1 MRRATISC
9 AFLALFSG
17 CTSIQLVSKYDET
30 TDKEASAIQK
40 KLSEFF
46 VRQQAASTD
55 AERSFAR
62 SQPFYQDVS
71 ASLNALQVRAG
82 GIYKNSLTTDQ
93 LQLAEDNLAYLAL
106 LHKACITGN
115 LSDIQR
121 SAVRAQGVD
130 ASLDC
135 RVRYGASADLSN
147 RGNQVLNAALLP
159 PVSNIFD
166 QTFGAVIALELAKKR
181 GEGDKK

>member
-1 MRRATISC
+1 MRRAIISS
-9 AFLALFSG
+9 ALLALFSG
-17 CTSIQLVSKYDET
+17 CTTIQLVSKYDET
-30 TDKEASAIQK
+30 TDKEASVIQK

-46 VRQQAASTD
+46 VKQQAASND
-55 AERSFAR
+55 AERFFAK

-93 LQLAEDNLAYLAL
+93 LKLAEDNLAYLAL
-106 LHKACITGN
+106 LHKACITGS

-121 SAVRAQGVD
+121 KAVRAQGVD

-135 RVRYGASADLSN
+135 RVQYGASADLPG
-147 RGNQVLNAALLP
+147 RGSQALNPALIP

>member
-1 MRRATISC
+1 MHRAIISC
-9 AFLALFSG
+9 VILAVLSG
-17 CTSIQLVSKYDET
+17 CTTIQLVSKYDET

-46 VRQQAASTD
+46 VKQQAASTD
-55 AERSFAR
+55 SERSFAR
-62 SQPFYQDVS
+62 SQPFFQDVT

-82 GIYKNSLTTDQ
+82 GIYKNSLTVEQ
-93 LQLAEDNLAYLAL
+93 LHLAEDNLAYLAL
-106 LHKACITGN
+106 LHKSCITGN

-121 SAVRAQGVD
+121 KAVRAQGVD
-130 ASLDC
+130 TSLDC
-135 RVRYGASADLSN
+135 RVQYGASADLTG
-147 RGNQVLNAALLP
+147 RGGQTLNAALIP
-159 PVSNIFD
+159 PVSAIFD